1 MFPVFFWSFISGA
14 VAALV
19 ADVAKETQLASKDA
33 QRGYE
38 RNKAQAETQDFL
50 ERSQK

>member
-1 MFPVFFWSFISGA
+1 MFSVFFWSFISGA
-14 VAALV
+14 VAAFA

-33 QRGYE
+33 HRGYE
-38 RNKAQAETQDFL
+38 RNKSQAEIQDFL